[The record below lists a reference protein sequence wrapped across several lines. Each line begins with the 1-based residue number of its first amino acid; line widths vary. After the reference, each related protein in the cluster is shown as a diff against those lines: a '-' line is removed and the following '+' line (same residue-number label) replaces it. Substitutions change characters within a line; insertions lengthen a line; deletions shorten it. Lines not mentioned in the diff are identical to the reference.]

1 MPGRPRFAKLAYC
14 LEIGIQLGSISL
26 YDPGDASFIPP
37 TPGQSVTPLKVIFLA
52 DTRPG
57 HYHLAEGVIA
67 ALQRLRPVEVT
78 RILVHRRWIVPT
90 RWLRRRINAKS
101 FYPPRM
107 LRMAYRIDAES
118 LPKADLVV
126 SAGGETQMPNIC
138 VTRFLGTPNIFC
150 GSLLRGLGPE
160 NFSLVI
166 SSYDRDAGSPRHMV
180 VLKPSSIDPEAL
192 GRPATVPRYGPDRH
206 PRLAG
211 LLIGGNAGPFRYRRG
226 EWERLLDFARA
237 LSKAWGT
244 RWLVSTSRRTPD
256 FVADRVAEL
265 AKNDSVIAHFIDYR
279 TAGPGTL
286 PDVFR
291 KAEVIVCTEDSSTMV
306 SEAVSARLPVVGV
319 APDAHQFTDEES
331 AYREFLVRNNWC
343 RVLPIASLTPEI
355 FAAALSEIEPISE
368 NPLDALAAKLKE
380 RLPALF

>member
-1 MPGRPRFAKLAYC
+1 M
-14 LEIGIQLGSISL
+14 
-26 YDPGDASFIPP
+26 
-37 TPGQSVTPLKVIFLA
+37 TPLKVIFLA

-67 ALQRLRPVEVT
+67 ALARLRPIEVT
-78 RILVHRRWIVPT
+78 RILVHRKWIVPT

-107 LRMAYRIDAES
+107 LRMAYRIDAEA

-138 VTRFLGTPNIFC
+138 VTRYLGVPNIFC

-180 VLKPSSIDPEAL
+180 VLKPSAIDPEAL
-192 GRPATVPRYGPDRH
+192 GRPAAVPRYGPGRH
-206 PRLAG
+206 PDFAG

-226 EWERLLDFARA
+226 EWELLLDFARA

-256 FVADRVAEL
+256 FVADKVAEL
-265 AKNDSVIAHFIDYR
+265 AKDESVIARFIDYR

-319 APDAHQFTDEES
+319 APEAHRFTDEES

-343 RVLPIASLTPEI
+343 RVLPIASLTPET
-355 FAAALSEIEPISE
+355 FAAALSEIEPIKE
-368 NPLDALAAKLKE
+368 NPLDALAARLKE
-380 RLPALF
+380 RLPQLF